1 MHTVPERRERSDQS
15 RGVVP
20 TVDRHTNNFPPGSV
34 VLPFK
39 DITMKSILLCLV
51 LWAAVLV
58 AHAQYSD
65 GLVIPISNNHGNAK
79 GWFSLGGRSTISAFS
94 HDGAGLGTGG
104 QFRIRISQS
113 VNTDWFADYIIV
125 GDRDGIRSEYYH
137 IGWSVLFYPLE
148 NVLMNNKFQPYVL
161 AGHCFDYNQKTLIA
175 DASISKSRWGG
186 AVQGGL
192 GTHFNITERFDLSLT
207 CQYMIHLTKE
217 IELEIPGEVVEE
229 QHEHSALEGHLLST
243 LSFNYKL
250 FKLWNR

>member
-1 MHTVPERRERSDQS
+1 
-15 RGVVP
+15 
-20 TVDRHTNNFPPGSV
+20 
-34 VLPFK
+34 
-39 DITMKSILLCLV
+39 MKSILLCLV
-51 LWAAVLV
+51 LWAAALV

-79 GWFSLGGRSTISAFS
+79 GWFSLGGRSTVSAFS

-113 VNTDWFADYIIV
+113 VNTDWFADYIII
-125 GDRDGIRSEYYH
+125 GDQDGIRSEYYH

-175 DASISKSRWGG
+175 NASVSKSRWGG
-186 AVQGGL
+186 AVQAGL
-192 GTHFNITERFDLSLT
+192 GTHFNITERFDLSIT

-229 QHEHSALEGHLLST
+229 YHEHSSLEGHLLST